1 MKKTTVCYIIALI
14 AASVMG
20 GACAAYGWNS
30 HKDYIE
36 KTKIEI

>member
-1 MKKTTVCYIIALI
+1 MKKSTVWCIIALI
-14 AASVMG
+14 AAGVMG
-20 GACAAYGWNS
+20 GACTAYGWNS